1 MRFTKGKL
9 FVVSAP
15 SGAGKTTLCNRL
27 LGRFDTIGYSVS
39 YTTRKPRHDETD
51 TEDYYFVD
59 VDTFKSMIERDE
71 FLEWAQVHGNY
82 YGTSRIK
89 VEEILGTGSDVLLDI
104 DPKGARQLREKLDYG
119 IYIFITAPS
128 MEDLRKRLI
137 NRRTESEEIMKI
149 RLDNAREEVR
159 HVHEYDYV
167 IVNSEINKATAELEA
182 IYIAE
187 HLKAD
192 TIESIED
199 IMEVD

>member
-1 MRFTKGKL
+1 MRFKQGKL

-27 LGRFDTIGYSVS
+27 LGRFDTVGYSVS
-39 YTTRKPRHDETD
+39 YTTRTPRHEETD
-51 TEDYYFVD
+51 TEDYYFVSEE
-59 VDTFKSMIERDE
+59 TFLEMIGNDE
-71 FLEWAQVHGNY
+71 LLEWAKVHNNY
-82 YGTSRIK
+82 YGTSRK
-89 VEEILGTGSDVLLDI
+89 RVEEILDTGRDVLLDI

-128 MEDLRKRLI
+128 MKDLETRLI

-149 RLDNAREEVR
+149 RLDNAREEIQ
-159 HVHEYDYV
+159 HFHEYDYV
-167 IVNSEINKATAELEA
+167 IVNREINRATNELEA

-187 HLKAD
+187 HLRAD
-192 TIESIED
+192 TIDSIED

>member
-1 MRFTKGKL
+1 MRFSKGKL

-39 YTTRKPRHDETD
+39 FTTRKPRHDETD

-59 VDTFKSMIERDE
+59 EETFKGMIERDE

-159 HVHEYDYV
+159 HVHEYDYI

>member
-1 MRFTKGKL
+1 MRFNKGKL

-39 YTTRKPRHDETD
+39 YTTRTPRHEETD
-51 TEDYYFVD
+51 TEDYYFV
-59 VDTFKSMIERDE
+59 TEEKFKSMIDNDE
-71 FLEWAQVHGNY
+71 FLEWAKVHNNY
-82 YGTSRIK
+82 YGTCRET
-89 VEEILGTGSDVLLDI
+89 VEQILGTGRDVLLDI

-128 MEDLRKRLI
+128 IKDLETRLV
-137 NRRTESEEIMKI
+137 NRRTESEEIMKL
-149 RLDNAREEVR
+149 RLNNAREEIR
-159 HVHEYDYV
+159 HFNEYDYV
-167 IVNSEINKATAELEA
+167 IVNSEINRATNELEA

-187 HLKAD
+187 HLRAD
-192 TIESIED
+192 NINTIED

>member
-1 MRFTKGKL
+1 MRFNKGKL

-39 YTTRKPRHDETD
+39 FTTRKPRHDETD

-59 VDTFKSMIERDE
+59 EETFKGMIERDE

-89 VEEILGTGSDVLLDI
+89 VEEILGTGRDVLLDI
-104 DPKGARQLREKLDYG
+104 DPKGARQLRDKLDYG

-137 NRRTESEEIMKI
+137 NRRTESEEIMRV
-149 RLDNAREEVR
+149 RLDNAREEVQ
-159 HVHEYDYV
+159 HIHEYDYI

-182 IYIAE
+182 VYIAE

-192 TIESIED
+192 TIDSIED

>member
-1 MRFTKGKL
+1 MRHSKGKL

-27 LGRFDTIGYSVS
+27 LGRVDTIGYSVS

-51 TEDYYFVD
+51 TEDYYFVS
-59 VDTFKSMIERDE
+59 VEEFEAMIEREE
-71 FLEWAQVHGNY
+71 FLEWAKVHGNY

-89 VEEILGTGSDVLLDI
+89 VEEILGTGRDVLLDI

-128 MEDLRKRLI
+128 MKDLEKRLV
-137 NRRTESEEIMKI
+137 NRRTESDDIMKL
-149 RLDNAREEVR
+149 RLDNAREEVQ

-167 IVNSEINKATAELEA
+167 IVNNEINKASNELESV
-182 IYIAE
+182 YIAE
-187 HLKAD
+187 HLKAKD
-192 TIESIED
+192 IESIED

>member
-1 MRFTKGKL
+1 MRFNKGKL

-59 VDTFKSMIERDE
+59 ETAFKGMIDRDE

-82 YGTSRIK
+82 YGTSRIR
-89 VEEILGTGSDVLLDI
+89 VEEILGTGRDVLLDI

-128 MEDLRKRLI
+128 MKDLRTRLV
-137 NRRTESEEIMKI
+137 NRRTESEEIMKV
-149 RLDNAREEVR
+149 RLDNAREEIR
-159 HVHEYDYV
+159 HIHEYDYI
-167 IVNSEINKATAELEA
+167 IVNSEINKATNELEA
-182 IYIAE
+182 VYIAE

-192 TIESIED
+192 TIETIED

>member
-15 SGAGKTTLCNRL
+15 SGAGKTTLCSRL
-27 LGRFDTIGYSVS
+27 LGRFETIGYSIS
-39 YTTRKPRHDETD
+39 YTTRTPRHDETD
-51 TEDYYFVD
+51 TEDYYFVSEEE
-59 VDTFKSMIERDE
+59 FKSMLENDE
-71 FLEWAQVHGNY
+71 LLEWACVHGNY
-82 YGTSRIK
+82 YGTSKKR
-89 VEEILGTGSDVLLDI
+89 VEEILETGRDVLLDI

-137 NRRTESEEIMKI
+137 NRRTESEEIMNV
-149 RLDNAREEVR
+149 RLTNAREEIM
-159 HVHEYDYV
+159 HYGEYDYV
-167 IVNSEINKATAELEA
+167 IVNREINKATNELES

-187 HLKAD
+187 HLRSDNIK
-192 TIESIED
+192 SLED

>member
-1 MRFTKGKL
+1 MRFNKGKL

-59 VDTFKSMIERDE
+59 EATFKSMIERDE
-71 FLEWAQVHGNY
+71 LLEWAQVHGNF
-82 YGTSRIK
+82 YGTSRIR
-89 VEEILGTGSDVLLDI
+89 VEEILGTGRDVLLDI

-119 IYIFITAPS
+119 IYIFITAPT
-128 MEDLRKRLI
+128 MEDLRLRLI
-137 NRRTESEEIMKI
+137 NRRTESEEIMNI
-149 RLDNAREEVR
+149 RLNNAREEIQ
-159 HVHEYDYV
+159 HVNEYDYV
-167 IVNSEINKATAELEA
+167 IVNSEINKATNELEA
-182 IYIAE
+182 VYIAE

-192 TIESIED
+192 TIDSIED